1 MGLLDRFKPGPPT
14 RLMSDEQAA
23 DLKARQDMMQAA
35 MAANPG
41 AMPDL
46 TADPATLQAQ
56 AAEQVAY
63 AAFVQRVHR
72 DGVEASAVV
81 RRLAPTG
88 QTDLGGGAAVEMVVS
103 VRIGEGELADMQV
116 RQHLLPA
123 QLEALRPGT
132 EVVVKYDRQAPTQA
146 VLVRW

>member
-1 MGLLDRFKPGPPT
+1 
-14 RLMSDEQAA
+14 
-23 DLKARQDMMQAA
+23 MQVA